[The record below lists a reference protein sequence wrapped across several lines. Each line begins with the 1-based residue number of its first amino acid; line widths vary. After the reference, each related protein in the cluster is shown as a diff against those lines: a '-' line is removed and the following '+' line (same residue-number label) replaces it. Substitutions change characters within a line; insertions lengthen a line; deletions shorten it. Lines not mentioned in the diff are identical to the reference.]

1 MKYLSLKIN
10 DWMFW
15 NIYLH
20 QSGRSGLEPSRDIG
34 QLLDPFNQTLDSR
47 EIIQKLKENRRRR
60 NVRSN
65 FLALTDLSVVQSHP
79 VKEGEDVEVGPGE
92 VVAHKELAASLLET
106 TVQPGQAGWDDL
118 AHQVSHQ
125 LQLLLLVSLE
135 HGHDPLVDDIIDS
148 VDYGKPSKT

>member
-1 MKYLSLKIN
+1 
-10 DWMFW
+10 MFQ

-34 QLLDPFNQTLDSR
+34 QLLDPFNQTLDSW
-47 EIIQKLKENRRRR
+47 EIIQKLKENRKSYQ
-60 NVRSN
+60 VCSTS
-65 FLALTDLSVVQSHP
+65 LAWADLSVVESHP
-79 VKEGEDVEVGPGE
+79 VQEGEGVKVCPGE

-106 TVQPGQAGWDDL
+106 TVQPGQGSWDDL

-135 HGHDPLVDDIIDS
+135 HGHDPLVDDIIDG
-148 VDYGKPSKT
+148 VDYGKPSKSDKIDLKNG